1 VGQPVAV
8 TEKPSAT
15 PGVVRFELNRSLTG
29 MGHERYAS
37 VGEATGNTPGAVLAR
52 RLFETGQV
60 GAVHVYANVV
70 TVDLAKGYGS
80 DGLSD
85 IVRDVYVYYRPG
97 VEPPSIESLMAA
109 VEAPEAAAAPSGDG
123 GGGGAAVDSRVP
135 AHLLERSRAAR
146 ERWKATHGG

>member
-1 VGQPVAV
+1 MGGGAEYPPRTPDRLAFPLVGQPVAV

-37 VGEATGNTPGAVLAR
+37 VSEATGNTPGAVLAR

-85 IVRDVYVYYRPG
+85 IVREIGR
-97 VEPPSIESLMAA
+97 
-109 VEAPEAAAAPSGDG
+109 
-123 GGGGAAVDSRVP
+123 
-135 AHLLERSRAAR
+135 AHV
-146 ERWKATHGG
+146 